1 MLLSLKI
8 ENIAIIESA
17 QIELDSGLNVLTGE
31 TGAGKSIIIDSINAV
46 LGERTSKDLIRTGAQ
61 SAKVTALFSDVSQA
75 ALKRLEEYDIEADED
90 GNIVLQRTLSLSGK
104 NTCRVN
110 GTPVT
115 VSTLRE
121 IGHELIDIHGQH
133 DNQSLLSP
141 EKHFEYID
149 SMADNSELLSKYRER
164 FKVLLSYIKE
174 REALSTDEAE
184 KLRQLDLLDFQIN
197 ELEMADIKLGERE
210 ELTNTKAL
218 MQNCE
223 KVTQSLRSA
232 YELLKGGEEGMNV
245 VSAINDS
252 ADYVDS
258 AAQYYEEVAQSA
270 QTIRGAGY
278 EIEECADEIRRALD
292 EFTYEPE
299 ELAEVEE
306 RLDMIFRLSVKYGST
321 EEEMLEFLEK
331 AKAQRDKI
339 NLSDERIGQL
349 DELIRSTKDEVRALS
364 LKLTESREKASRM
377 FEKNVMQQL
386 TFLDMP
392 NVKFIVNR
400 EKTAFTVN
408 GADNIEFLI
417 SANAGETPKPLVK
430 IASGGELSRIMLS
443 IKSVLAGKDE
453 MDTMIFDEIDVGVSG
468 RAAQKIAMKLKE
480 VSNGRQVICVTHL
493 SQIAAQADRHMKISK
508 SVKNDKTYT
517 RVEPLDIEGRKYE
530 LARITG
536 GLDITELQ
544 LQNAEEMLKSAGVL
558 D

>member
-349 DELIRSTKDEVRALS
+349 DELIRSTKDE
-364 LKLTESREKASRM
+364 
-377 FEKNVMQQL
+377 
-386 TFLDMP
+386 
-392 NVKFIVNR
+392 
-400 EKTAFTVN
+400 
-408 GADNIEFLI
+408 
-417 SANAGETPKPLVK
+417 
-430 IASGGELSRIMLS
+430 GELL
-443 IKSVLAGKDE
+443 
-453 MDTMIFDEIDVGVSG
+453 
-468 RAAQKIAMKLKE
+468 
-480 VSNGRQVICVTHL
+480 CHL
-493 SQIAAQADRHMKISK
+493 FQ
-508 SVKNDKTYT
+508 
-517 RVEPLDIEGRKYE
+517 
-530 LARITG
+530 
-536 GLDITELQ
+536 
-544 LQNAEEMLKSAGVL
+544 
-558 D
+558 